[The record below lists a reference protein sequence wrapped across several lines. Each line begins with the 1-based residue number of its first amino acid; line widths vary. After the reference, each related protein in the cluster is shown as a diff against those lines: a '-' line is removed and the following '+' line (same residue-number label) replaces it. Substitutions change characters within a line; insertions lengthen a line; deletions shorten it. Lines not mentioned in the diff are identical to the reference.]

1 MRMRGTFARM
11 AVATALTATAC
22 YTTRSLTIDD
32 LAAQRERRI
41 WVTRADQ
48 SVVLVNDAQVF
59 RGKVVGF
66 VDGRYRELPPAD
78 VRALRVRRFAA
89 GRTVSLFA
97 AGALAFTVAALLL
110 SGQEDAYDPCV
121 GGPVDCNELAQ
132 FRH

>member
-1 MRMRGTFARM
+1 MRAITVLVVIAA
-11 AVATALTATAC
+11 AVAGTGC

-32 LAAQRERRI
+32 LATQREHRV

-66 VDGRYRELPPAD
+66 VEGRYRELPPAE
-78 VRALRVRRFAA
+78 VRDLRVRRFAA

-97 AGALAFTVAALLL
+97 GGALAFTVAALLL
-110 SGQEDAYDPCV
+110 SGQEHTYDPCV
-121 GGPVDCNELAQ
+121 GGPVDCNELVQVAY
-132 FRH
+132 